1 MDAKKEPESFSLD
14 SAVEAAEAMFEAL
27 PRATKGLYLAELNE
41 ILVVIG
47 RVKCEDRAREYQG

>member
-14 SAVEAAEAMFEAL
+14 SAVEAAEALFEAL
-27 PRATKGLYLAELNE
+27 PRRVKAMYLGELNE

-47 RVKCEDRAREYQG
+47 RVKCEDRAGEYRG